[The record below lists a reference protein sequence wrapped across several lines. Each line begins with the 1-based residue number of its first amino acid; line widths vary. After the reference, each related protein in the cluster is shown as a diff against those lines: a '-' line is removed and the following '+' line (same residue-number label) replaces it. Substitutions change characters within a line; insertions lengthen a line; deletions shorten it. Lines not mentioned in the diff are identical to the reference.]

1 MPATTWQAP
10 RRRATT
16 SAWTTIRQ
24 RPGGTPIWPKRCA
37 RPDGPSTRRPS
48 LISSSQISPGTYKS
62 NRSVLFQL
70 GELNRMPAGEAFLT
84 RVHTRGYLPPR
95 CILPRGSGVLG
106 LAAVVTHHRLG
117 ADTARWCRTV
127 SFSIGG
133 QQGQPLALRQVS
145 RRHHKKVPPVK
156 GRDFAQAEPLGQRDH
171 ACVHD
176 LQRQGRGG
184 GQQLSNPPEIMRGWP
199 Q

>member
-1 MPATTWQAP
+1 
-10 RRRATT
+10 
-16 SAWTTIRQ
+16 
-24 RPGGTPIWPKRCA
+24 
-37 RPDGPSTRRPS
+37 
-48 LISSSQISPGTYKS
+48 
-62 NRSVLFQL
+62 
-70 GELNRMPAGEAFLT
+70 MPAGEAFLT

-156 GRDFAQAEPLGQRDH
+156 GRDFAQVEPLGQRDH

-176 LQRQGRGG
+176 LQTQGRVG
-184 GQQLSNPPEIMRGWP
+184 GQQLSYPPVIMRGWP